1 MKSYQSMWNACAY
14 PMRKHSTS
22 IGNISKS
29 YQLMWNAC
37 PNFGKIGQFW
47 KVTNRCGMLAHRVCA
62 SIPHRLVTFHE
73 PRNIFNICPHQLVTF
88 ENVTYWCVMLAH
100 ITFLYQIKLSKK
112 SALTIS
118 YIDLANLDF
127 NYYVWGLGTFTLIWA
142 GSIHVNCRLIFSY
155 NSRVHDPA
163 L

>member
-100 ITFLYQIKLSKK
+100 RLGLFVDVTIIFFNVYSAKILEFCRNMLPAIKIQG
-112 SALTIS
+112 ALLKI
-118 YIDLANLDF
+118 
-127 NYYVWGLGTFTLIWA
+127 
-142 GSIHVNCRLIFSY
+142 
-155 NSRVHDPA
+155 
-163 L
+163 

>member
-100 ITFLYQIKLSKK
+100 NYLELQARRGHGTESPRCMFEAKALVICWFCPALSKK
-112 SALTIS
+112 NQKSLFELWMS
-118 YIDLANLDF
+118 
-127 NYYVWGLGTFTLIWA
+127 LG
-142 GSIHVNCRLIFSY
+142 
-155 NSRVHDPA
+155 
-163 L
+163 

>member
-14 PMRKHSTS
+14 PMCKHSTS

-100 ITFLYQIKLSKK
+100 INYIIPLLRNTYILYFWQEKQPLSFLSEKEKSFFDGKKCRFSEGSPDSLS
-112 SALTIS
+112 
-118 YIDLANLDF
+118 
-127 NYYVWGLGTFTLIWA
+127 
-142 GSIHVNCRLIFSY
+142 
-155 NSRVHDPA
+155 
-163 L
+163 